1 MADTDFF
8 TSKELGSEHRNEI
21 KALFKEVF
29 TNAPWNDDWSDEGQ
43 LESYLDELTGEKSSL
58 TVGLFEDGEL
68 IGLSMGCIRHWWQGT
83 EYYIFEFCIRADK
96 QGAGRGTAFLGD
108 VIRIA
113 KEKGVTR
120 IFLQTGRS
128 APAYGFYRKNGFEE
142 LEGHVSLVKFFE
154 K

>member
-1 MADTDFF
+1 MF
-8 TSKELGSEHRNEI
+8 TSKELGKENRNEI

-29 TNAPWNDDWSDEGQ
+29 MNAPWNDDWSDEEQ
-43 LESYLDELTGEKSSL
+43 LDSYLDELTGEKSSL

-96 QGAGRGTAFLGD
+96 QGSGRGTAFLGD

-113 KEKGVTR
+113 KEKGVTH
-120 IFLQTGRS
+120 IFLQTERS

-142 LEGHVSLVKFFE
+142 LEGHVSLVKFFDE
-154 K
+154 